1 MDHITLLFCSLISCI
16 IVFFILFQF
25 LNQRFI
31 RKYKNKKIYIIAYCA
46 CVGGVTIANLAMNP
60 MLNMA
65 SNIIA
70 VALSSWL
77 LYYGVNAKSF
87 MRIVEAEAVLAIV
100 GVLES
105 VGVILIDGILSALYI
120 TPQSL
125 EMQASIETVFSKLV
139 LLFLYYMTAGR
150 IWNRFPVQSKG
161 QYVLYIVIFVY
172 SWINIIVVAY
182 LGNGSSYVLILAF
195 LACIVFVNMFLLY
208 FVKFSNEKNYYK
220 MQLELMQQQEQS
232 QYEYYE
238 TQREKNQETR
248 AVFHDID
255 KHIKMIEGLYQK
267 QDVGAALDYTKQIRT
282 MLKPLIP
289 TEYNENPILNCLI
302 ADKVK
307 YAGKMDIPFEVDIVN
322 ADVRFMKPVDIT
334 TLFGNLLD
342 NAFEENQRCS
352 GNHKYV
358 GISMKE
364 YKDMISIRV
373 ENALESPIVL
383 KGGQI
388 TSVREGAIGL
398 LNIRRCVKAYD
409 GNIVYKVDG
418 ERLICDILL
427 NRIEE

>member
-1 MDHITLLFCSLISCI
+1 
-16 IVFFILFQF
+16 
-25 LNQRFI
+25 
-31 RKYKNKKIYIIAYCA
+31 
-46 CVGGVTIANLAMNP
+46 
-60 MLNMA
+60 MA

-77 LYYGVNAKSF
+77 LYYGVNVKSF

-105 VGVILIDGILSALYI
+105 VGVILIDGILSELYI
-120 TPQSL
+120 MPQSL

-172 SWINIIVVAY
+172 SWVNIIVVAY
-182 LGNGSSYVLILAF
+182 LGNGSSYILILAF

-220 MQLELMQQQEQS
+220 MQMELMQQQEQS

-307 YAGKMDIPFEVDIVN
+307 YAGKMDIPFEVDIAN
-322 ADVRFMKPVDIT
+322 ADVRFMKPIDIT

-398 LNIRRCVKAYD
+398 LNIRRCVQLYE
-409 GNIVYKVDG
+409 GSITYKTDAD
-418 ERLICDILL
+418 RLVCDILI
-427 NRIEE
+427 NRN

>member
-31 RKYKNKKIYIIAYCA
+31 RKYENKKIYIIAYCA
-46 CVGGVTIANLAMNP
+46 CVGGVTITNLAMNP

-77 LYYGVNAKSF
+77 LYYGVNVKSF

-105 VGVILIDGILSALYI
+105 VGVILIDGILSELYI
-120 TPQSL
+120 MPQSL

-172 SWINIIVVAY
+172 SWVNIIVVAY
-182 LGNGSSYVLILAF
+182 LGNGSSYILILAF

-220 MQLELMQQQEQS
+220 MQMELMQQQEQS

-307 YAGKMDIPFEVDIVN
+307 YAGKMDIPFEVDIAN
-322 ADVRFMKPVDIT
+322 ADVRFMKPIDIT

-398 LNIRRCVKAYD
+398 LNIRRCVQLYE
-409 GNIVYKVDG
+409 GSITYKTDAD
-418 ERLICDILL
+418 RLVCDILI
-427 NRIEE
+427 NRN

>member
-1 MDHITLLFCSLISCI
+1 MDNITLLFCSLISCI

-31 RKYKNKKIYIIAYCA
+31 RKYDNKSIYIIAYCV
-46 CVGGVTIANLAMNP
+46 CVGGVTIANLAMSVI
-60 MLNMA
+60 LNMG

-70 VALSSWL
+70 FALVSGV
-77 LYYGVNAKSF
+77 LYETENRKGY
-87 MRIVEAEAVLAIV
+87 MRIIEAEALFSIAVIMEGGGVYFTDVFLNALNIVPQAI
-100 GVLES
+100 EIQTS
-105 VGVILIDGILSALYI
+105 V
-120 TPQSL
+120 
-125 EMQASIETVFSKLV
+125 ETVFSKLV
-139 LLFLYYMTAGR
+139 LLFLYYLIAGK
-150 IWNRFPVQSKG
+150 IWKNSFVSSKT
-161 QYVLYIVIFVY
+161 QYIFYIVIFLY
-172 SWINIIVVAY
+172 SVINMIVVV
-182 LGNGSSYVLILAF
+182 LVGDGSSIVLLLAF
-195 LACIVFVNMFLLY
+195 FTCTVLVNMFMLY
-208 FVKFSNEKNYYK
+208 FVKFSDEKNYYK

-302 ADKVK
+302 ADKIK
-307 YAGKMDIPFEVDIVN
+307 YAGKMDIPFEVDITN
-322 ADVRFMKPVDIT
+322 ADVCFMKPIDIT

-383 KGGQI
+383 KDGKI

-409 GNIVYKVDG
+409 GNIVYKAIDK
-418 ERLICDILL
+418 RLVCDILL
-427 NRIEE
+427 NRVEK